1 MSCESYLTERKE
13 LLDQEIKKVGEMVRQ
28 HLLPEARLEGN
39 RLVISPLTR
48 SGPDQT
54 EKWAEKVYA
63 LFPRIHL
70 TELLVEVDGWTQ
82 FTNTFTHLYTG
93 QRPPTGPGY

>member
-1 MSCESYLTERKE
+1 
-13 LLDQEIKKVGEMVRQ
+13 MVRQ
-28 HLLPEARLEGN
+28 HRLPEARLEGN
-39 RLVISPLTR
+39 RLVIPPLTR

-63 LFPRIHL
+63 LLPRIHL
-70 TELLVEVDGWTQ
+70 TELLVEVDGGTQ

-93 QRPPTGPGY
+93 QPTADGPGY